1 MKKKFYKNPVLA
13 LLLTCTL
20 TAGNLTFPVL
30 AEDPSPGE
38 APSAENISENKPP
51 PEAETVLFTENVSE
65 NKPSPETDAVPFAE
79 TLSPTATSLSLN
91 ENVTLEYNTEET
103 MRQELYDKLIQALNT
118 NESEPVPYTI
128 DDFSFEFIRETGG
141 QHVTV
146 TYIGNETYAPCTAQT
161 IITITER
168 PEQEPEADAAK
179 DSGKTT
185 EKEPET
191 DAAKD
196 SDKTTEEEPDTD
208 TAKDSGKTTEE
219 ELETDAAKDSGKTTA
234 EESEENSAD
243 NAGIYWDQPF
253 TGNSRNPLE
262 GISDKESASVII
274 NSQNITYGETF
285 APVFSS
291 EPADAK
297 VFGIIAGI
305 DRHGDTYLS
314 IDASSITLNDIT
326 GTTLPENGG
335 QSLQDY
341 ILEHAGSTFTLRD
354 LSAIL
359 DSIAQLPGSNA
370 GEAIT
375 GIQQAIA
382 YAGQIDERLLDTPI
396 IVGGLPTEPG
406 IYTAVGVT
414 VNPKYQTAIGMGTLT
429 ITSRVSNVT
438 LAFDQ
443 EFDNDAHFLPY
454 EQMYD
459 FRFGGHLVEDDPQA
473 AEKIC
478 TLYVGTSFDGEFH
491 TETSPILKPGIY
503 TETIYLSDENYFAV
517 PISRI
522 YTIQRQKVEIRFDS
536 QLVTVRYDGTPHG
549 VTAGVYAGNER
560 IAEAR
565 VTYIGFRNGEPV
577 SFDTEQ
583 PADVGVYL
591 ATAVY
596 LGDAMHQPA
605 INIEG
610 SLIILGADPI
620 ISIYPVEP
628 ISLNKTGPL
637 QYIGS
642 TGTASADTG
651 DSTSPAGNAAGMI
664 LSAFAIAAVLFRR
677 HRMKH

>member
-30 AEDPSPGE
+30 AEDTSSGE
-38 APSAENISENKPP
+38 VLSTENVSGNKPP
-51 PEAETVLFTENVSE
+51 PEAE
-65 NKPSPETDAVPFAE
+65 AVPFAE
-79 TLSPTATSLSLN
+79 NVSPAVTSLCLN

-103 MRQELYDKLIQALNT
+103 MKQELYDKLIQALNT

-161 IITITER
+161 IITITEH
-168 PEQEPEADAAK
+168 PKEDPEADAGTTTDEEPEK
-179 DSGKTT
+179 DAENAG
-185 EKEPET
+185 KEPEENP
-191 DAAKD
+191 AD
-196 SDKTTEEEPDTD
+196 S
-208 TAKDSGKTTEE
+208 
-219 ELETDAAKDSGKTTA
+219 
-234 EESEENSAD
+234 
-243 NAGIYWDQPF
+243 AGIHSEQPS
-253 TGNSRNPLE
+253 TETSRNPLE
-262 GISDKESASVII
+262 GISGKEPASVII
-274 NSQNITYGETF
+274 NSQNIAYGETF

-314 IDASSITLNDIT
+314 IDVSGITLNDIT
-326 GTTLPENGG
+326 GTILPENGG

-341 ILEHAGSTFTLRD
+341 ILEHAGSTLTLRD

-370 GEAIT
+370 GEVIT
-375 GIQQAIA
+375 GIQQVIA
-382 YAGQIDERLLDTPI
+382 LAGQIDERLLDAPI
-396 IVGGLPTEPG
+396 TIGGLPAEPG
-406 IYTAVGVT
+406 VYTAVGVT

-429 ITSRVSNVT
+429 VTSKVSNVT

-443 EFDNDAHFLPY
+443 EFDNDANFLPY

-459 FRFGGHLVEDDPQA
+459 FRFGGHLIEDDPQA

-478 TLYVGTSFDGEFH
+478 TLYAGTSFDGEFH

-522 YTIQRQKVEIRFDS
+522 YTIRRQKVEIRFDS

-560 IAEAR
+560 IAEAC
-565 VTYIGFRNGEPV
+565 VTYIGFQNGEPV

-596 LGDAMHQPA
+596 LGDAIHQPA
-605 INIEG
+605 INLEG
-610 SLIILGADPI
+610 SLIILGADPV
-620 ISIYPVEP
+620 ISIYPVQP

-637 QYIGS
+637 QYVGS
-642 TGTASADTG
+642 AGTASADTG